1 MNKKIYVVILA
12 GGKGT
17 RLNCTDIPKVLI
29 NLNGRPMLRYVYDA
43 VKNIASK
50 IIIITGF
57 CGEKINKEMANEPV
71 EFAHQAEQ
79 LGTAH
84 ALAQAEKILRGKK
97 GITLVVNGDGPLF
110 TPEVFEELI
119 TEMRSGKYT
128 LVFSSVVEDNHPA
141 YGRITR
147 NKNGKV
153 TGIVEAKDATTEQE
167 DIREKNV
174 GIYAI
179 DNTWLW
185 PALKKVGK
193 SSISGEYYITDLVKI
208 ALDEGKNIEAVKT
221 TNQNIIKGINT
232 PEELREVESIIS
244 NLKMQ
249 KSK

>member
-1 MNKKIYVVILA
+1 MNKKPVFAVILA

-17 RLNCTDIPKVLI
+17 RLNCTNIPKVLI
-29 NLNGRPMLRYVYDA
+29 NLNGRPMIRYVYDA

-57 CGEKINKEMANEPV
+57 CGEKINKEMKNEPV

-84 ALAQAEKILRGKK
+84 ALAQAQKILRGKN

-110 TPEVFEELI
+110 TSGVFQELI
-119 TEMRSGKYT
+119 DEMRSGKYT
-128 LVFSSVVEDNHPA
+128 LVFSSVVEDKHPA

-147 NKNGKV
+147 DKNGKV
-153 TGIVEAKDATTEQE
+153 TGIVEAKDATAEQE
-167 DIREKNV
+167 DIKEKNV

-185 PALKKVGK
+185 SALKKVSK
-193 SSISGEYYITDLVKI
+193 SNISGEYYITDLVKI

-232 PEELREVESIIS
+232 PEELKEVESIIS
-244 NLKMQ
+244 NL
-249 KSK
+249 SN